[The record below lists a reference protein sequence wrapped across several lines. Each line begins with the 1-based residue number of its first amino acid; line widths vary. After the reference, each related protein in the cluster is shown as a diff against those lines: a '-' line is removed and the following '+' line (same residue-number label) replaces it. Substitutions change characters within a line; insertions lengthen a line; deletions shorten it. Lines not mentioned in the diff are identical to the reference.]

1 MKKFKLVYIK
11 YSFGIIFILTIIS
24 ILSRLINI
32 YSILILILILFVLYS
47 LDKKLFKKIIYKIL
61 YKDKNY
67 RLGFKN
73 KFNAAKKSLDG
84 LDIINKKIKDKV
96 KLELLN
102 YEKNK
107 LETQLKTGD
116 YNVILF
122 GAGSSGKTSIAR
134 SLLKNIIGKTSPTIG
149 TTKEITSYK
158 IRIPILK
165 RNINIIDTP
174 GLLNH
179 QY

>member
-11 YSFGIIFILTIIS
+11 YSFGIIFILSIIS
-24 ILSRLINI
+24 ILIRLINV

-84 LDIINKKIKDKV
+84 LDIINKKI
-96 KLELLN
+96 N
-102 YEKNK
+102 
-107 LETQLKTGD
+107 
-116 YNVILF
+116 
-122 GAGSSGKTSIAR
+122 
-134 SLLKNIIGKTSPTIG
+134 
-149 TTKEITSYK
+149 
-158 IRIPILK
+158 
-165 RNINIIDTP
+165 
-174 GLLNH
+174 
-179 QY
+179 